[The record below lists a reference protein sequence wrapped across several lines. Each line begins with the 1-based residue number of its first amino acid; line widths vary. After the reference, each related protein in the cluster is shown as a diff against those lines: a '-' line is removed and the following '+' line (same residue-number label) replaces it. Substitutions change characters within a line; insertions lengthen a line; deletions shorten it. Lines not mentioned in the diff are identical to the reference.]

1 MFVYFWIPFH
11 GVVMLE
17 MTCRGLCYSVSFFQT
32 PHPDHYFINVG
43 EFRKDQ
49 KADLC
54 DDVIST

>member
-1 MFVYFWIPFH
+1 
-11 GVVMLE
+11 MLE

-54 DDVIST
+54 DINVNAAAMELYIWQGCN